1 MRCPVLPTRSIRV
14 HMVHAILDDFDAK
27 GSCTHATGILDCL
40 RGSPDRRPLE
50 PGSME
55 WLIKRS
61 LAKPCRV

>member
-1 MRCPVLPTRSIRV
+1 M
-14 HMVHAILDDFDAK
+14 DFQPYRALI
-27 GSCTHATGILDCL
+27 GSRLKFWTVPQGLKIHGPWPSSGILDCL